1 MDLAP
6 DGTQVPCQAV
16 RRALR
21 AGPSRRLHSRPP
33 TVQRA
38 ALCVRGSRP
47 APEEA
52 RPAPAPGDRHR
63 PRAPPPADPPRAQV
77 DRGPEAGS
85 TSRAGGSRSRARIHL
100 QSRCSRVRNPAAS
113 RGELDRRLPSLDRAP
128 LEVDPRL
135 EAGLDLLSRCVSR
148 TQGLDPT
155 SSRGGSGVRSPRS
168 SCIRVD
174 PRSGARDRA
183 AFEVDPGP
191 EPAIELHSRWIR
203 VRSPRSSCVRG
214 GSGSGAR
221 DRAAFEVDPGPEPA
235 IELRSRW
242 IRGLDP
248 EPQAGFIAS
257 RGSSLRT
264 ERRPWCCGAAGPQD
278 PRASS
283 PRRAS
288 RSRGS
293 AAPPVATRRTLR
305 TRPSRSF
312 GRFTPRWGLL
322 P

>member
-221 DRAAFEVDPGPEPA
+221 DRAAFEVDPGSGSGASGRVHRVEGIVLADRAEAVVLRSCGSARPAGVEPA
-235 IELRSRW
+235 QGVPIERLCS
-242 IRGLDP
+242 
-248 EPQAGFIAS
+248 
-257 RGSSLRT
+257 
-264 ERRPWCCGAAGPQD
+264 AAGRDATD
-278 PRASS
+278 PSDEAVSFFRPIHPAMGS
-283 PRRAS
+283 PTVTA
-288 RSRGS
+288 
-293 AAPPVATRRTLR
+293 
-305 TRPSRSF
+305 
-312 GRFTPRWGLL
+312 
-322 P
+322 